1 MRRRISDFLVAMT
14 LVLAALYAYVALR
27 TTDSLA
33 ARIVIAIPFVLIWLV
48 PAIYWAGDREGHT
61 RLDDFVHAASYT
73 SMGWL
78 NFAVLLCL
86 CRDALW
92 LATYVL
98 PLPALRTAIVAN
110 GSIFVLAGSF
120 VALGVGM
127 FWGLRGPGV
136 VRIDVPI
143 AGLHPSLEGLR
154 IAQIS
159 DLHVGPIIRSRY
171 SRRVVELARSLEP
184 DLYAL
189 TGDFVDGPVERL
201 GKHLQAFAALGA
213 DGRAFFVTGNHEYY
227 SGAAEWIAHLNTLGI
242 PTLQNEHVIVER
254 DRARLMI
261 AGVNDPMARRYG
273 SDGAPDPK
281 RAIAGGE
288 RADFK
293 LLLAHNPKLAPL
305 AAEAGFDLQLSGH
318 THAGQFFPWTLA
330 VQKIHAPHVAGLT
343 REGRMWVYVSAGT
356 GSWGPPLR
364 FGTRT
369 EVTLLRLI
377 AAK

>member
-14 LVLAALYAYVALR
+14 LVLAALYAYTAFR
-27 TTDSLA
+27 IGDSLG
-33 ARIVIAIPFVLIWLV
+33 ARLALAIPFVLIWLV
-48 PAIYWAGDREGHT
+48 PAVYWAGDREGHT
-61 RLDDFVHAASYT
+61 RLDDWIHAGSYV

-78 NFAVLLCL
+78 NFAVLLQL
-86 CRDALW
+86 CRDVLW
-92 LATYVL
+92 LI
-98 PLPALRTAIVAN
+98 PALRPSIEAN
-110 GSIFVLAGSF
+110 GEACVLAGSF

-136 VRIDVPI
+136 VRVDVPI
-143 AGLHPSLEGLR
+143 DGLHPDLDGLR

-159 DLHVGPIIRSRY
+159 DLHVGPIIRTRY
-171 SRRVVELARSLEP
+171 VKRVVELARSLEP

-201 GKHLQAFAALGA
+201 GVHLQAFAEIANQ
-213 DGRAFFVTGNHEYY
+213 GRAYFITGNHEYY
-227 SGAAEWIAHLNTLGI
+227 SGAGAWIDAFRTLGI
-242 PTLQNEHVIVER
+242 PTLQNTHVLVER
-254 DRARLMI
+254 SRARLMI

-273 SDGAPDPK
+273 DYAAPDPQ
-281 RAIAGGE
+281 RAIAGG

-293 LLLAHNPKLAPL
+293 LLLAHNPKIAPR

-377 AAK
+377 AAR

>member
-27 TTDSLA
+27 VTDSLGL
-33 ARIVIAIPFVLIWLV
+33 RVLLAIPFVLIWLV

-61 RLDDFVHAASYT
+61 RLDDWIHAGSYV

-78 NFAVLLCL
+78 NFAVILWLV
-86 CRDALW
+86 RDALW
-92 LATYVL
+92 LSTFAL
-98 PLPALRTAIVAN
+98 PLPALRLAIDAD
-110 GSIFVLAGSF
+110 GATFVLAGSF

-136 VRIDVPI
+136 VRVDVPI
-143 AGLHPSLEGLR
+143 DDLHPDLDGLR

-171 SRRVVELARSLEP
+171 VKRVVELAKSLDP
-184 DLYAL
+184 DFVAL
-189 TGDFVDGPVERL
+189 TGDFVDGPVDRL
-201 GKHLQAFAALGA
+201 GGHLQAFGEIAKHSY
-213 DGRAFFVTGNHEYY
+213 FVTGNHEYY
-227 SGAAEWIAHLNTLGI
+227 SGAGEWIAMFRKLGI
-242 PTLQNEHVIVER
+242 PTLQNEHVVIER
-254 DRARLMI
+254 KHARLMI

-273 SDGAPDPK
+273 DDGAPDPQ
-281 RAIAGGE
+281 RAIAGSCT
-288 RADFK
+288 DFK
-293 LLLAHNPKLAPL
+293 LLLAHNPKIAPR

-330 VQKIHAPHVAGLT
+330 VQRIHAPHVAGLT

-377 AAK
+377 AAKK